1 VRLRNEARQNS
12 GGASPAGTND
22 RRSGEQGWAAVQ
34 QEADRQPEDPS
45 ATDDAPAMAEASG
58 PAADP
63 ETGDPE
69 TGDPETGDPETGD
82 PETGDPETGQ
92 VPVTDQKPNRTGRN
106 LPAAIAVGA
115 VLGGLALLTL
125 FTVKATFLLYVGIIL
140 SLALWELSHALRSR
154 EIHLPLI
161 PIVAGGIAM
170 VTLAYWTQ
178 AMWALGALALA
189 GIAVLAWR
197 LPDGPAGYVRDVTAG
212 MFTLLYLPLA
222 AVFVALMLHEPDGSR
237 RALIFVVLTV
247 CSDTGGYLAGILLG
261 KHPMAPAI
269 SPKKTWEGLG
279 GSIVLCLAAGA
290 IMVPNLLGGEVWQG
304 LLLGLAA
311 VGAATLGDLVESM
324 IKRDLEI
331 KDMGHLLPGHGG
343 IMERLDSL
351 LVMAP
356 VIWLL
361 LALFVPNGHAI

>member
-1 VRLRNEARQNS
+1 MRLGND
-12 GGASPAGTND
+12 D

-34 QEADRQPEDPS
+34 QDAERQHDNPPGAAS
-45 ATDDAPAMAEASG
+45 ASG
-58 PAADP
+58 EGQPPAAEP
-63 ETGDPE
+63 QPT
-69 TGDPETGDPETGD
+69 
-82 PETGDPETGQ
+82 
-92 VPVTDQKPNRTGRN
+92 RTGRN
-106 LPAAIAVGA
+106 LPAAIAVGLL
-115 VLGGLALLTL
+115 LGGLVLLTL
-125 FTVKATFLLYVGIIL
+125 FTVKATFLLYVGIIVG
-140 SLALWELSHALRSR
+140 LALWELSHALGTRG
-154 EIHLPLI
+154 IHVPLI
-161 PIVAGGIAM
+161 PVAAGGIAM

-178 AMWALGALALA
+178 TRWALAALALA
-189 GIAVLAWR
+189 GIGVFAWR
-197 LPDGPAGYVRDVTAG
+197 LPGGASGYVRDVTAG

-222 AVFVALMLHEPDGSR
+222 AVFVALMLAEPDGSR

-247 CSDTGGYLAGILLG
+247 CSDTGGYLAGILIG

-290 IMVPNLLGGEVWQG
+290 IMVPDLLDGHLWQG

-343 IMERLDSL
+343 FMERLDSL

-361 LALFVPNGHAI
+361 LAVFVPNGHAT